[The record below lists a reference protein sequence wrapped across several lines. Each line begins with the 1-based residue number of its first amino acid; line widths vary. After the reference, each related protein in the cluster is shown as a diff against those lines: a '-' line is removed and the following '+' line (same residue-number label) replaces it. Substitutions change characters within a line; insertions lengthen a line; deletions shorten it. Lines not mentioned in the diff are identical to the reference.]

1 MNAEQAG
8 LMQMQL
14 RHNADELQ
22 SYLKDLENWEEEI
35 KEKDKNLSKQ
45 KPILKEVRHWFMEGQ
60 SGIKEGELTLQ
71 EKGWGTMKWSI
82 SCHDYAHHLTIVH
95 N

>member
-8 LMQMQL
+8 MMQMQL

-22 SYLKDLENWEEEI
+22 SYLKDLQSWEDEI

-45 KPILKEVRHWFMEGQ
+45 KPILKEVTQIYIM
-60 SGIKEGELTLQ
+60 
-71 EKGWGTMKWSI
+71 
-82 SCHDYAHHLTIVH
+82 
-95 N
+95 

>member
-8 LMQMQL
+8 MMQMQL

-22 SYLKDLENWEEEI
+22 SYLKDLQSWEDEI

-45 KPILKEVRHWFMEGQ
+45 KPILKEVRQIYIM
-60 SGIKEGELTLQ
+60 
-71 EKGWGTMKWSI
+71 
-82 SCHDYAHHLTIVH
+82 
-95 N
+95 